1 MITDRPPTESRA
13 RAEYDASDALRTFA
27 PPPPPEAVQLA
38 TARLL
43 EAVAGGGTTDVR
55 KASDAVLEPLAEFFG
70 VAPPTVRVLGV
81 RPHTVHEGVT
91 TYQLFG
97 DYQPQ
102 TAKIRV
108 WMRTAIQQK
117 VSSPR
122 SFLATLLHEFCHHL
136 DCAQLAWPES
146 FHTRGFYE
154 RIDQLYHLSL
164 ATPEAARRPLHW
176 VKAGAVWRIDWTRSR
191 APRG

>member
-1 MITDRPPTESRA
+1 MITDAPPPAGRKRE
-13 RAEYDASDALRTFA
+13 EYDASDALRVFA
-27 PPPPPEAVQLA
+27 PPPPEAPLQEA

-43 EAVAGGGTTDVR
+43 EAVSGGATTDVR
-55 KASDAVLEPLAEFFG
+55 KASDAVLSPLAGFFG

-97 DYQPQ
+97 DYQPDS
-102 TAKIRV
+102 ARIRV
-108 WMRTAIQQK
+108 WMRTAILQK
-117 VSSPR
+117 VTSPKA
-122 SFLATLLHEFCHHL
+122 FLATLLHEFCHHL

-164 ATPEAARRPLHW
+164 ATPDDKRRPLQW

-191 APRG
+191 AQRP